1 MSAARPPEGAKA
13 PLGGS
18 APRAAG
24 ERGGEISSAARPP
37 EGAKAPLGGSAP
49 RTAGERGGLHFIWPA
64 ADLRATLEAL
74 LPGATVELRARID
87 STNTE
92 LMRRARAGAT
102 TPALLVAEQ
111 QSAGR
116 GRLGRPWQSGAPGA
130 ALSFSLALPLAPRD
144 WSGLSLAV
152 GLAVAESLHPAIGLK
167 WPNDLWWQDRK
178 LAGILVETAVAP
190 AQATRQVVIGVGL
203 NIAPRPGEG
212 FSTPPAALQ
221 ELLPGVDA
229 PAALARLLAPL
240 VRAVRCF
247 EQDGFAPLA
256 ARINARDVLA
266 RRPVRLSDGTEGLAL
281 GVGPSGALQVDTAA
295 GRREIS
301 SAEVSVRPAEGGR

>member
-24 ERGGEISSAARPP
+24 ERGG
-37 EGAKAPLGGSAP
+37 
-49 RTAGERGGLHFIWPA
+49 LHFIWPV
-64 ADLRATLEAL
+64 ADLRASLAAL
-74 LPGATVELRARID
+74 LPGATVEVRARID
-87 STNTE
+87 STSTE
-92 LMRRARAGAT
+92 LMRRARAGAA
-102 TPALLVAEQ
+102 TPTLLVAEQ

-116 GRLGRPWQSGAPGA
+116 GRLGRPWQSGATGA
-130 ALSFSLALPLAPRD
+130 ALSFSLGLPLVPRD
-144 WSGLSLAV
+144 WSGLSLAI
-152 GLAVAESLHPAIGLK
+152 GLAVAESLHPTIGLK
-167 WPNDLWWQDRK
+167 WPNDLWWQGRK

-190 AQATRQVVIGVGL
+190 AQTVRQVVIGVGL

-229 PAALARLLAPL
+229 PAALARILAPL
-240 VRAVRCF
+240 VQAVRRF
-247 EQDGFAPLA
+247 EQDGFAPLV
-256 ARINARDVLA
+256 ARFNARDVLA
-266 RRPVRLSDGTEGLAL
+266 RRPVRLSDGTEGVAL
-281 GVGPSGALQVDTAA
+281 GVGPSGALQVETAA

-301 SAEVSVRPAEGGR
+301 SAEVSVRPTGQPPAEGGR

>member
-18 APRAAG
+18 APRA
-24 ERGGEISSAARPP
+24 
-37 EGAKAPLGGSAP
+37 
-49 RTAGERGGLHFIWPA
+49 AGERGGLHFIWPA

-130 ALSFSLALPLAPRD
+130 ALTFSLALPLAPRD

-190 AQATRQVVIGVGL
+190 AQTVRQVVIGVGL
-203 NIAPRPGEG
+203 NIAPPPGEG

-240 VRAVRCF
+240 VQAVRRF
-247 EQDGFAPLA
+247 EQDGFAPLV
-256 ARINARDVLA
+256 ARFNARDVLA
-266 RRPVRLSDGTEGLAL
+266 RRPVCLSDGTEGVAL

-301 SAEVSVRPAEGGR
+301 SAEVSVRPVEGGR

>member
-1 MSAARPPEGAKA
+1 MNE
-13 PLGGS
+13 PL
-18 APRAAG
+18 A
-24 ERGGEISSAARPP
+24 
-37 EGAKAPLGGSAP
+37 L
-49 RTAGERGGLHFIWPA
+49 IWPA
-64 ADLRATLEAL
+64 ADLRASLAAV
-74 LPGATVELRARID
+74 LPGVTVEVCARID

-240 VRAVRCF
+240 VQAVRCF

-256 ARINARDVLA
+256 ARFNARDVLA

>member
-24 ERGGEISSAARPP
+24 ERGG
-37 EGAKAPLGGSAP
+37 
-49 RTAGERGGLHFIWPA
+49 LHFIWPV
-64 ADLRATLEAL
+64 ADLRASLAAL
-74 LPGATVELRARID
+74 LPGATVEVRARID
-87 STNTE
+87 STSTE
-92 LMRRARAGAT
+92 LMRRARAGAA
-102 TPALLVAEQ
+102 TPTLLVAEQ

-116 GRLGRPWQSGAPGA
+116 GRLGRPWQSGATGA
-130 ALSFSLALPLAPRD
+130 ALSFSLGLPLVPRD
-144 WSGLSLAV
+144 WSGLSLAI
-152 GLAVAESLHPAIGLK
+152 GLAVAESLHPTIGLK

-190 AQATRQVVIGVGL
+190 AQTVRQVVIGVGL

-229 PAALARLLAPL
+229 PAALARILAPL
-240 VRAVRCF
+240 VQAVRRF
-247 EQDGFAPLA
+247 EQDGFAPLV
-256 ARINARDVLA
+256 ARFNARDVLA
-266 RRPVRLSDGTEGLAL
+266 RRPVRLSDGTEGVAL
-281 GVGPSGALQVDTAA
+281 GVGPSGALQVETAA

-301 SAEVSVRPAEGGR
+301 SAEVSVRPTGQPPAEGGR

>member
-24 ERGGEISSAARPP
+24 ERGG
-37 EGAKAPLGGSAP
+37 
-49 RTAGERGGLHFIWPA
+49 LHFIWPV
-64 ADLRATLEAL
+64 ADLRASLAAL
-74 LPGATVELRARID
+74 LPGATVEVRARID
-87 STNTE
+87 STSTE
-92 LMRRARAGAT
+92 LMRRARAGAA
-102 TPALLVAEQ
+102 TPTLLVAEQ

-116 GRLGRPWQSGAPGA
+116 GRLGRPWQSGATGA
-130 ALSFSLALPLAPRD
+130 ALSFSLGLPLVPRD
-144 WSGLSLAV
+144 WSGLSLAI
-152 GLAVAESLHPAIGLK
+152 GLAVAESLHPTIGLK

-190 AQATRQVVIGVGL
+190 AQTVRQVVIGVGL

-229 PAALARLLAPL
+229 PAALARILAPL
-240 VRAVRCF
+240 VQAVRRF
-247 EQDGFAPLA
+247 EQDGFAPLV
-256 ARINARDVLA
+256 ARFNARDVLA
-266 RRPVRLSDGTEGLAL
+266 RRPVRLSDGTEGVAL
-281 GVGPSGALQVDTAA
+281 GVGPSGARQAETAA
-295 GRREIS
+295 GPREIS
-301 SAEVSVRPAEGGR
+301 SAEVHVRPTGQPPAEGGR

>member
-1 MSAARPPEGAKA
+1 MNDLGLHWPVVTLQGELAAR
-13 PLGGS
+13 
-18 APRAAG
+18 
-24 ERGGEISSAARPP
+24 
-37 EGAKAPLGGSAP
+37 
-49 RTAGERGGLHFIWPA
+49 
-64 ADLRATLEAL
+64 
-74 LPGATVELRARID
+74 LPGATVEVRASID

-92 LMRRARAGAT
+92 LMRRARTGLAA
-102 TPALLVAEQ
+102 PVLLVAEQ

-152 GLAVAESLHPAIGLK
+152 GLAVAEALHPAIGLK

-203 NIAPRPGEG
+203 NITARPGDG

-221 ELLPGVDA
+221 ELLPGMDA
-229 PAALARLLAPL
+229 PAALQRVLMPL
-240 VRAVRCF
+240 VQAVKGF
-247 EQDGFAPLA
+247 EHGGFAPLVG
-256 ARINARDVLA
+256 RFSARDVLA
-266 RRPVRLSDGTEGLAL
+266 RRPVRLSDGTEGVAA
-281 GVGPSGALQVDTAA
+281 GVGPGGALQVKTV
-295 GRREIS
+295 GGLREIS
-301 SAEVSVRPAEGGR
+301 SAEVSVRPAAPRSPGEGGR